1 MRPWVQAASSTA
13 EYEAL
18 SNLLQQA
25 WTQAPHA
32 LVTPCIYKH
41 ALGSHACASVAGSYF
56 LMIRHRY

>member
-1 MRPWVQAASSTA
+1 MRAWVQAASSTA

-32 LVTPCIYKH
+32 LVTP
-41 ALGSHACASVAGSYF
+41 SHSTFCF
-56 LMIRHRY
+56 